1 MERFKISSF
10 MVNIVD
16 VVYPLS
22 FQMHFLV
29 SGFKFQSEL
38 SDVQFQTCVLFVE
51 SFKLTLHLTER
62 KSEDTFVCLL
72 FICLS
77 LVKVLAAIQRT

>member
-1 MERFKISSF
+1 

-29 SGFKFQSEL
+29 SGFKFQFEL
-38 SDVQFQTCVLFVE
+38 SDVQFQICVLFVE
-51 SFKLTLHLTER
+51 SFKLTLHLTEK

-77 LVKVLAAIQRT
+77 LVKVLAAFQRT

>member
-1 MERFKISSF
+1 

-51 SFKLTLHLTER
+51 SFKLTLHLREK
-62 KSEDTFVCLL
+62 KSEVTFDCLL

-77 LVKVLAAIQRT
+77 LVKVLAAIQRMYIKGEKR